1 MPTKV
6 VFAGLSSAGKTSI
19 LLTLGK
25 KFSLLHSVKPT
36 IGAERT
42 TEKRLSF
49 LGLDIIN
56 WDLGGQDLFRAKY
69 FTQKYRIFSET
80 TVMFFLIDVQNS
92 ESFESALDYLKDIVK
107 TYKDLNEKPKLV
119 LCFHKY
125 DPDVRNDPKIVNN
138 LKYLQNIIPPI
149 VAGFDTFHCLT
160 SIFDEVSL
168 VNAFS
173 EGVISSSP
181 LADLIKMQLKEYSR
195 AINCQATVLLD
206 NNSFII
212 GSYYSKKIF
221 FNICETVA
229 PRFFIALE
237 QLLELPISTENVTCK
252 LRLKEEQEVESTTSP
267 MVVIS
272 KLLLIH
278 NTRFCITSITNRE
291 DTGELIS
298 KFLPA
303 LGENLSNILTNLK
316 S

>member
-6 VFAGLSSAGKTSI
+6 VFAGLSMAGKTSI

-80 TVMFFLIDVQNS
+80 TVVFFLIDVQNS
-92 ESFESALDYLKDIVK
+92 EIFESSLNYLKDIVK
-107 TYKDLNEKPKLV
+107 TYNDLNEKPKLV
-119 LCFHKY
+119 ICLHKY
-125 DPDVRNDPKIVNN
+125 DPDIREDPKIVDNI
-138 LKYLQNIIPPI
+138 KHLQSIIPSI
-149 VAGFDTFHCLT
+149 VEGFDTFNCLT

-181 LADLIKMQLKEYSR
+181 LADMIKMQLKEYSR

-212 GSYYSKKIF
+212 GAYYSKKIF

-237 QLLELPISTENVTCK
+237 QLLELPIATENIMCK
-252 LRLKEEQEVESTTSP
+252 LRLKDDKEAERAAP
-267 MVVIS
+267 PLYVIS

-278 NTRFCITSITNRE
+278 NTRFCVTSITNRE
-291 DTGELIS
+291 DTGDLIL
-298 KFLPA
+298 KYLPA
-303 LGENLSNILTNLK
+303 LGENLANILTNLK

>member
-19 LLTLGK
+19 LLALGK

-80 TVMFFLIDVQNS
+80 TVMFFLIDLQNA
-92 ESFESALDYLKDIVK
+92 EIFESSLDYLKDIVK

-119 LCFHKY
+119 ICFHKY
-125 DPDVRNDPKIVNN
+125 DPDLRDDPKIVNN
-138 LKYLQNIIPPI
+138 LKYLQDAIRPI
-149 VAGFDTFHCLT
+149 VEDFDTFNCLT

-168 VNAFS
+168 LNAFS
-173 EGVISSSP
+173 EGVIASSP
-181 LADLIKMQLKEYSR
+181 LADLIKMQLKEYSK

-212 GSYYSKKIF
+212 GTFYTKKIL

-237 QLLELPISTENVTCK
+237 QLLDLPITTENVVCK
-252 LRLKEEQEVESTTSP
+252 LSLKEDLEANKTTP
-267 MVVIS
+267 PFYAIS
-272 KLLLIH
+272 KLILIH

-291 DTGELIS
+291 DTSDLIL
-298 KFLPA
+298 KYLPA
-303 LGENLSNILTNLK
+303 LADNLANILSNLK
-316 S
+316 